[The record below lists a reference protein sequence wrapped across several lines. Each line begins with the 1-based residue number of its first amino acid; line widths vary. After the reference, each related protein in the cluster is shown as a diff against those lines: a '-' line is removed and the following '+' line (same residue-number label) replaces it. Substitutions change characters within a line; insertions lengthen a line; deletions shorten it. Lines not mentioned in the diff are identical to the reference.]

1 MKKSLL
7 ILGLLAVCG
16 IANAADNTTMN
27 VNAKVVGSAL
37 EVETTPVNFGEIAI
51 DARKDAPVSEGK
63 VSVSGDAG
71 RVVKVQIFDTYGG
84 LAGNG
89 GSTVKLTN
97 PNTDSWRALEYTPKF
112 TVNGTQ
118 MSAQELQDT
127 GITLDGDGTKDINV
141 AGSLYAPNNVIVGD
155 YSAQMTI
162 KVAYK
167 LH

>member
-37 EVETTPVNFGEIAI
+37 EVNTTAVNFGEIARNATKSQP
-51 DARKDAPVSEGK
+51 DTPGRVSI
-63 VSVSGDAG
+63 SGDANS
-71 RVVKVQIFDTYGG
+71 RVSVTILNTYGG
-84 LAGNG
+84 TADGEVVLSRVANPSDYRKLKYNPSYTVD
-89 GSTVKLTN
+89 GSSTTANNLQ
-97 PNTDSWRALEYTPKF
+97 YT
-112 TVNGTQ
+112 G
-118 MSAQELQDT
+118 L
-127 GITLDGDGTKDINV
+127 TLDESGRKEINV
-141 AGSLYAPNNVIVGD
+141 AGTLQAPKDIEVGD

>member
-7 ILGLLAVCG
+7 ILGLLAICG
-16 IANAADNTTMN
+16 IANADSTME
-27 VNAKVVGSAL
+27 VYAKVVGSAL
-37 EVETTPVNFGEIAI
+37 EVTTTAVNFGEIAI

-71 RVVKVQIFDTYGG
+71 RVVQVQIFDTYGG

-112 TVNGTQ
+112 TVNGNQ

-127 GITLDGDGTKDINV
+127 GITLGGDGTQDINV
-141 AGSLYAPNNVIVGD
+141 AGSLYAPNNVIIGD

-167 LH
+167 M

>member
-37 EVETTPVNFGEIAI
+37 EVNTTAVNFGEIAKNATKSQP
-51 DARKDAPVSEGK
+51 DTPGRVSI
-63 VSVSGDAG
+63 SGDANS
-71 RVVKVQIFDTYGG
+71 RVSVTILNTY
-84 LAGNG
+84 NG
-89 GSTVKLTN
+89 TADGAVVLSRVTDPSDYRKLT
-97 PNTDSWRALEYTPKF
+97 YTPYY

-118 MSAQELQDT
+118 ITAGELQHT
-127 GITLDGDGTKDINV
+127 GITLDGNGSKEINV
-141 AGSLYAPNNVIVGD
+141 AGTLQAPKDIEVGD